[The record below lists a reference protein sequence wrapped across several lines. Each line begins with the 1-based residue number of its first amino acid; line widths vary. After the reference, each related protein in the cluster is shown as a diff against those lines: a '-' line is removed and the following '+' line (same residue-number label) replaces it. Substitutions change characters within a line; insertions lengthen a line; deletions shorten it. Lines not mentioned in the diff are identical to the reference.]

1 MDNKPEDNID
11 IDKYT
16 NYTYQSSEPQ
26 PASWDS
32 YSAPGANTYSA
43 PNVNTY
49 SAPSGNTYSA
59 PDVSAYS
66 APQAAQPQA
75 PDRNTQPVSGGNFNP
90 YAQADPYATPPQQ
103 PQTYQQT
110 PYSAPV
116 RYTQPGQYEQY
127 VYVGGPDTHT
137 EERPKASKGL
147 SIAAMACGIASIC
160 TFSFIPG
167 IVALCLS
174 KKFRRANDGNHNSFS
189 KTGKICG
196 IIGIIISAIVI
207 FVYIIIISA
216 LIFEA
221 ATEGGFYGNEI
232 YF

>member
-1 MDNKPEDNID
+1 MDNKPEDTID

-66 APQAAQPQA
+66 APQAPAQ
-75 PDRNTQPVSGGNFNP
+75 NTQPVSGGNFNP

-110 PYSAPV
+110 PYSASV

-127 VYVGGPDTHT
+127 VYVGGPDTPT

-174 KKFRRANDGNHNSFS
+174 KKFRRANDGNHNAFS

-196 IIGIIISAIVI
+196 IIGIVVSVIAI
-207 FVYIIIISA
+207 FAYIIFLSA

-221 ATEGGFYGNEI
+221 VTDGNFYGNEI